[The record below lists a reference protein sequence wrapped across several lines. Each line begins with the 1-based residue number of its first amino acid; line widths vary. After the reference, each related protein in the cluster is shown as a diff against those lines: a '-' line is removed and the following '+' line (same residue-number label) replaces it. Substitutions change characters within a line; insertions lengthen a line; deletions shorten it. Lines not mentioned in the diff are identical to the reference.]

1 MARGANEAWH
11 RFRRDAAALPRAAW
25 VRWLRTL
32 LIGFLATTGLA
43 LALVWAGKQ
52 LVGLGMQAWDR
63 ALLLEISRRDWLSF
77 QQAIWVETWG
87 SSAFLLPVMSFA
99 ALVALFAHRPMRA
112 ASIVAAYALHDPIVL
127 TAWKFWDRAR
137 PDLIAGGIAAPALHS
152 YPSGHMVNVVATFG
166 FFVVLWMRSS
176 RSRIEQAF
184 ALLLLTALSAAVG
197 YARLRMG
204 THWPSDIIAGTLIG
218 VAWLATVAA
227 ALDRAEN
234 ARA

>member
-11 RFRRDAAALPRAAW
+11 RFRRDAAALPSAAW

-63 ALLLEISRRDWLSF
+63 
-77 QQAIWVETWG
+77 
-87 SSAFLLPVMSFA
+87 
-99 ALVALFAHRPMRA
+99 
-112 ASIVAAYALHDPIVL
+112 
-127 TAWKFWDRAR
+127 
-137 PDLIAGGIAAPALHS
+137 
-152 YPSGHMVNVVATFG
+152 
-166 FFVVLWMRSS
+166 
-176 RSRIEQAF
+176 

-227 ALDRAEN
+227 ALDRAEK